1 MSKLSVL
8 ITSFVCALV
17 FTGIIILGLILVK
30 IVAFCFDVQAI
41 KDMLGFETIVGV
53 AMMFFLFFFIM
64 GYFEIRKSDKKV
76 EEFEKIIKN
85 IEPESEDEKKEFYK
99 TGIKIFSNFKIKL

>member
-8 ITSFVCALV
+8 ITSFVCAWV

-53 AMMFFLFFFIM
+53 AIIFFLFFFIM
-64 GYFEIRKSDKKV
+64 GCFGIRKFDKEKV
-76 EEFEKIIKN
+76 EEFEN
-85 IEPESEDEKKEFYK
+85 
-99 TGIKIFSNFKIKL
+99 